1 VSTEIVQAQL
11 EARPVASPMLV
22 ERGRSYNA
30 LSAIL
35 RFARRKPL
43 GAAGAVVIVFLVV
56 VAFAGP
62 AIAPYDPLLQDSTQS
77 LKAPSAEHPM
87 GTDRLGRDQLS
98 RIIYGAR
105 VSLYVGL
112 LSVIMGT
119 IIGMAIGITSA
130 YVGGKFDLVV
140 QRFVD
145 TMMGF
150 PGLVLVLIMV
160 VALGPSLFNV
170 TLAIAVNYSDK
181 VIRLSR
187 SAALS
192 VKGEDY
198 ILAARAV
205 GVGTWRILY
214 RHVAPNTLA
223 PIFVL
228 ASAQLGASIVTEA
241 GLSFLGLGVQP
252 PTPSWGNMLQ
262 AAATTNM
269 EAAPWLAIY
278 PGLALAVVTFAFA
291 VFGDALRDVL
301 DPRLRGT

>member
-1 VSTEIVQAQL
+1 
-11 EARPVASPMLV
+11 
-22 ERGRSYNA
+22 
-30 LSAIL
+30 
-35 RFARRKPL
+35 
-43 GAAGAVVIVFLVV
+43 
-56 VAFAGP
+56 
-62 AIAPYDPLLQDSTQS
+62 
-77 LKAPSAEHPM
+77 
-87 GTDRLGRDQLS
+87 
-98 RIIYGAR
+98 
-105 VSLYVGL
+105 
-112 LSVIMGT
+112 MGT
-119 IIGMAIGITSA
+119 IIGMGIGVASA
-130 YVGGKFDLVV
+130 YFGGKFDLMV

-170 TLAIAVNYSDK
+170 TLAIAITYSDK

-192 VKGEDY
+192 VKEEDY

-205 GVGTWRILY
+205 GVDTRRILY

-262 AAATTNM
+262 AAATGNM

-278 PGLALAVVTFAFA
+278 PGLALAIVTFAFA